1 MFRSKSTKY
10 SNRNRRRCKKL
21 VQHLRKNN
29 LGRASFLPITSVRGR
44 KLDKIKGHEKGV
56 VGIASDIVKFNKNM
70 NKLY

>member
-1 MFRSKSTKY
+1 MQKISTTFK
-10 SNRNRRRCKKL
+10 
-21 VQHLRKNN
+21 KNN